1 MAHDF
6 RISAQTTGYVV
17 EFNSFDSTIMNM
29 TLLILNK
36 YLLL

>member
-6 RISAQTTGYVV
+6 RISAHTTGYTVD
-17 EFNSFDSTIMNM
+17 FNSLDPMIINM
-29 TLLILNK
+29 TLVILNK